1 MYLKMCVWTA
11 VADILFACM
20 PSPDSITYSGF
31 PDDESTNFGQ
41 LGGPDSLIKSLSC
54 EKFELKNK
62 R

>member
-41 LGGPDSLIKSLSC
+41 
-54 EKFELKNK
+54 
-62 R
+62 